1 MIVIVIV
8 LHAVI
13 KHHQVL
19 STTRRDH
26 FLESTELMFNFF
38 ITLRAFS
45 FLAQSWQLQVKILLS
60 FPCASMFM
68 LQSVPTVPRLGLPP
82 PPLRALAFFEIKLA
96 NAPRWGQTSW
106 SNAPAMQSK
115 NTLFFDSG
123 LNFILIKT
131 YSRQTESQPDNSFLS
146 TVAMNV
152 RFLVLWI
159 YPGSLM
165 TPSDVANPKCI
176 VSFLLMNLSL
186 KENDKKSP

>member
-1 MIVIVIV
+1 MRQC
-8 LHAVI
+8 LC
-13 KHHQVL
+13 
-19 STTRRDH
+19 
-26 FLESTELMFNFF
+26 
-38 ITLRAFS
+38 FS
-45 FLAQSWQLQVKILLS
+45 QFQQCPA
-60 FPCASMFM
+60 
-68 LQSVPTVPRLGLPP
+68 LGYLPP